1 MIEVKS
7 ENDRNFMRIVGLL
20 HKPTPWMEYEVD
32 KANGILVREKV
43 FQIDS
48 NKKG

>member
-20 HKPTPWMEYEVD
+20 PKPTPWLEFEVD
-32 KANGILVREKV
+32 GANRIIVREKH
-43 FQIDS
+43 FNS
-48 NKKG
+48 PLKST